1 MEQLL
6 AYLISP
12 LDFAHELF
20 HYIPAK
26 LMGLNPTL
34 KHKAAARDDGGQ
46 AKNLITILTPLAV
59 GLFGVA
65 ITLLLK
71 GQFDSVRLYR
81 LIWLGILIFWIRWVM
96 LSAIDVYNAS
106 FILCV
111 KDRAGERID
120 DWIPHKIRSTRS

>member
-1 MEQLL
+1 MKQFLE
-6 AYLISP
+6 YLNFP

-34 KHKAAARDDGGQ
+34 KQKTTARDDGGQ
-46 AKNLITILTPLAV
+46 VKNLIVILTPLAV
-59 GLFGVA
+59 GLLGLV

-71 GQFDSVRLYR
+71 EQFASVRLYR
-81 LIWLGILIFWIRWVM
+81 FIWLGILIFWIRWVM

-111 KDRAGERID
+111 KHWAAERID
-120 DWIPHKIRSTRS
+120 DWIPHKLRSTRS